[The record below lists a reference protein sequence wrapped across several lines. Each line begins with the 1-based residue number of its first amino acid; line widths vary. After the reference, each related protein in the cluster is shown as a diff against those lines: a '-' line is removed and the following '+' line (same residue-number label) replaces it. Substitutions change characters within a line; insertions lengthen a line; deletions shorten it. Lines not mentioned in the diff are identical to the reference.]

1 LLAGDVEGLQ
11 TKEALMQTTGA
22 ELIVKLLEDRGIRL
36 VAGIPGGAVLPL
48 YAALATSTSIRH
60 ILARHEQAAG
70 FIAHGIARVSGRAA
84 VCIATSGPG
93 VTNLITAIADAKL
106 DSIPLV
112 CITGQVPTALI
123 GTDAFQEVA
132 TLDIVRSIT
141 KRSFFVR
148 RAEELPDV
156 FDEAFSAA
164 EHGRPGPVLI
174 DVPKD
179 VQQQIVW
186 MPSTSRTPLP
196 QTLPKASNTA
206 AYDRAI
212 ELLAQSKRPVLYV
225 GGGVVK
231 ARAQRHIRALSER
244 TQTPV
249 TTTLMALGVMPPE
262 HPLNLGMLGMHGA
275 RFTNRALDECDVLI
289 AIGARFDDR
298 AIGKASAFAPN
309 ALVVHIDIDAREFG
323 KIRAPALAIHADA
336 HTASREL
343 LARAQAHDRSS
354 WLARIRELR
363 GDFPLRTPRANDVC
377 TPYGI
382 VRALAELV
390 PAEHIVTTDVG
401 QHQMWVAQAF
411 PVAEPH
417 RWLTSGGLGTM
428 GFGLPAAI
436 GAALVAPEATTVCVT
451 GDGSLLMNVQE
462 LATLAELQLNVK
474 IIVLDNAS
482 LGLVKQQQ
490 NLFYGQREI
499 ASKFAIPTDFAKVA
513 QAFGITAYDLAHTT
527 DARETLQRA
536 LHTRGPLLVRVPIA
550 ADEVALPMVPPGS
563 ANHEALDHD
572 HGDSS
577 MKEAIQCN

>member
-1 LLAGDVEGLQ
+1 
-11 TKEALMQTTGA
+11 MQTTGA
-22 ELIVKLLEDRGIRL
+22 ELIVKLLEDRGIQI

-48 YAALATSTSIRH
+48 YAALATSKSIRH

-156 FDEAFSAA
+156 FEEAFAVA

-174 DVPKD
+174 DIPKD
-179 VQQQIVW
+179 VQQQVVW
-186 MPSTSRTPLP
+186 IAPTPRTRPAPAPSNL
-196 QTLPKASNTA
+196 SNLA
-206 AYDRAI
+206 AYDRAA
-212 ELLAQSKRPVLYV
+212 ELLAQAKRPVLYV

-231 ARAQRHIRALSER
+231 ARAHQHVQALAER
-244 TQTPV
+244 TQVPV
-249 TTTLMALGVMPPE
+249 TTTLMALGVLPFE

-275 RFTNRALDECDVLI
+275 RFTNRALDECDVLL

-298 AIGKASAFAPN
+298 AIGKANAFAPH
-309 ALVVHIDIDAREFG
+309 AQIVHIDIDAREFG
-323 KIRAPALAIHADA
+323 KIKAPALAIHADA
-336 HTASREL
+336 ASALREL
-343 LARAQAHDRSS
+343 LTRATEQDRSE

-363 GDFPLRTPRANDVC
+363 RAFPLQTPRAHELC

-382 VRALAELV
+382 VRALAELS

-411 PVAEPH
+411 PFTDPH

-428 GFGLPAAI
+428 GFGLPTAI
-436 GAALVAPEATTVCVT
+436 GAALAVPQATTLCFT

-462 LATLAELQLNVK
+462 LATLAELELNVK
-474 IIVLDNAS
+474 IIVLDNAA

-490 NLFYGQREI
+490 NLFYGRREI
-499 ASKFAIPTDFAKVA
+499 ASRYAKPTDFAHVA
-513 QAFGITAYDLAHTT
+513 QAFGIAAYDLEKEAC
-527 DARETLQRA
+527 ARETLQHA
-536 LHTRGPLLVRVPIA
+536 LNARGPALVRVPIA
-550 ADEVALPMVPPGS
+550 ADEVALPMVPPGR
-563 ANHEALDHD
+563 ANHEALDHAQ
-572 HGDSS
+572 GCPS
-577 MKEAIQCN
+577 MTEATQCIS